1 MKNQFEKIHSHL
13 EEINEPLY
21 KGIQLYFSP
30 LIPSE
35 ILFIGINP
43 GIGYFKYHNKNVKRL
58 NPLNTFEYKGQKYIL
73 ATQTK
78 KIFNDL
84 GLSQSFS
91 NAVKINQFPF
101 ATRDEKDLNLLL
113 EKYDTDLKLYYIS
126 KQFLIETIA
135 LVKPKLIIC
144 EGKSSF
150 DRLKK
155 VLNTTPVEYNENTY
169 VLKNDT
175 FVAIGYKRH
184 LSFIKDKEEF
194 KEKLKKYYLN
204 NQ

>member
-1 MKNQFEKIHSHL
+1 MKNLFEKIHSHL
-13 EEINEPLY
+13 EEIKEPLY
-21 KGIQLYFSP
+21 KGTQLYFSP
-30 LIPSE
+30 LMPSE

-58 NPLNTFEYKGQKYIL
+58 NPLEKFEYNGQKYVL

-91 NAVKINQFPF
+91 NAIKINQFPF
-101 ATRDEKDLNLLL
+101 ATRNEKDLILLL
-113 EKYDTDLKLYYIS
+113 EKYDADLKLYYVS
-126 KQFLIETIA
+126 KQFLIETISF
-135 LVKPKLIIC
+135 VKPKLIIC

-155 VLNTTPVEYNENTY
+155 VLNSTPIEYNENTY
-169 VLKNDT
+169 VLKNNE

-184 LSFIKDKEEF
+184 LSYIKDKEEF
-194 KEKLKKYYLN
+194 KEKINKYYIIEK
-204 NQ
+204 